1 MANYETIR
9 ENSFTFVLISVS
21 MNILVT
27 GATGMV
33 GAEVVRQ
40 AILDDDVRQVTCLV
54 RREGNLKHPKVKYIV
69 HKDFLDYSGLAD
81 LLREQDACI
90 WALGVSQTQVGKEEY
105 HKITFDY
112 TIAAAKAMLAAKPS
126 VQFIFVSGD
135 GSDTTEK
142 SKTLFARV
150 KGKTENEL
158 MRMDFQKLIIAR
170 PGAIRPVH
178 KNKNAPFAYK
188 LILPLFPVVQFFA
201 PGFVISS
208 VELALALIFL
218 LKKDGPQKQLVVHK
232 DLKKLV
238 APA

>member
-1 MANYETIR
+1 MNL
-9 ENSFTFVLISVS
+9 LI
-21 MNILVT
+21 T

-40 AILDDDVRQVTCLV
+40 AILDDDVTQVTCLV
-54 RREGNLKHPKVKYIV
+54 RREGNLQHPKVKYIV
-69 HKDFLDYSGLAD
+69 HNNFLDYSGLAE
-81 LLREQDACI
+81 LFKQQDACI

-105 HKITFDY
+105 HQVTFDY

-126 VQFIFVSGD
+126 IQFLFVSGE

-142 SKTLFARV
+142 SRALFARV

-158 MRMDFQKLIIAR
+158 MRMDFQQLIIAR

-188 LILPLFPVVQFFA
+188 LLLPLFPVVQFFA
-201 PGFVISS
+201 PAVVISS

-218 LKKDGPQKQLVVHK
+218 LKKGGAQKQLVEHK
-232 DLKKLV
+232 ELKKLV
-238 APA
+238 AYS

>member
-1 MANYETIR
+1 
-9 ENSFTFVLISVS
+9 
-21 MNILVT
+21 
-27 GATGMV
+27 MV

-40 AILDDDVRQVTCLV
+40 AILDDDVTQVTCLV
-54 RREGNLKHPKVKYIV
+54 RREGNLQHPKVKYIV
-69 HKDFLDYSGLAD
+69 HNNFLDYSGLAE
-81 LLREQDACI
+81 LFKQQDACI

-105 HKITFDY
+105 HQITFDY

-126 VQFIFVSGD
+126 IQFLFVSGE

-142 SKTLFARV
+142 SRALFARV

-158 MRMDFQKLIIAR
+158 MRMDFQQLIIAR

-188 LILPLFPVVQFFA
+188 LLLPLFPVVQFFA
-201 PGFVISS
+201 PAVVISS

-218 LKKDGPQKQLVVHK
+218 LKKGGAQKQLVEHK
-232 DLKKLV
+232 ELKKLV
-238 APA
+238 AYS

>member
-1 MANYETIR
+1 
-9 ENSFTFVLISVS
+9 
-21 MNILVT
+21 
-27 GATGMV
+27 MV

-40 AILDDDVRQVTCLV
+40 AILDDDVTQVICLV
-54 RREGNLKHPKVKYIV
+54 RREGNLQHPKVKYIV
-69 HKDFLDYSGLAD
+69 HNNFLDYSGLAE
-81 LLREQDACI
+81 LFKQQDACI

-105 HKITFDY
+105 HQVTFDY

-126 VQFIFVSGD
+126 IQFLFVSGE

-142 SKTLFARV
+142 SRALFARV

-158 MRMDFQKLIIAR
+158 MRMDFRQLIIAR

-188 LILPLFPVVQFFA
+188 LLLPLFPVVQFFA
-201 PGFVISS
+201 PAVVISS

-218 LKKDGPQKQLVVHK
+218 LKKGGPQKQLVEHK
-232 DLKKLV
+232 ELKKLV
-238 APA
+238 AYS

>member
-1 MANYETIR
+1 MNL
-9 ENSFTFVLISVS
+9 LI
-21 MNILVT
+21 T

-40 AILDDDVRQVTCLV
+40 AILDDDISRVTCLV
-54 RREGNLKHPKVKYIV
+54 RREGSLQHPKVKYIV
-69 HKDFLDYSGLAD
+69 HKDFLDYSGLTD
-81 LLREQDACI
+81 LLKEQDACI

-126 VQFIFVSGD
+126 IQFLFVSGE

-142 SKTLFARV
+142 SRTLFAKV

-158 MRMDFQKLIIAR
+158 MRMDFQRLIIGR

-201 PGFVISS
+201 PAAVISS

-218 LKKDGPQKQLVVHK
+218 LKKGGPQKQLVVHK
-232 DLKKLV
+232 ELKKLV
-238 APA
+238 AQS

>member
-1 MANYETIR
+1 MNL
-9 ENSFTFVLISVS
+9 LI
-21 MNILVT
+21 T

-40 AILDDDVRQVTCLV
+40 AILDDDVSQVTCLV
-54 RREGNLKHPKVKYIV
+54 RREGNLQHPKVKYIV
-69 HKDFLDYSGLAD
+69 HNNFLDYSGLAE
-81 LLREQDACI
+81 LFKQQDACI

-105 HKITFDY
+105 HQVTFDY

-126 VQFIFVSGD
+126 IQFLFVSGE

-142 SKTLFARV
+142 SRALFARV

-158 MRMDFQKLIIAR
+158 MRMDFRQLIIAR

-188 LILPLFPVVQFFA
+188 LLLPLFPVVQFFA
-201 PGFVISS
+201 PAVVISS

-218 LKKDGPQKQLVVHK
+218 LKKGGAQKQLVEHK
-232 DLKKLV
+232 ELKKLV
-238 APA
+238 AYS

>member
-1 MANYETIR
+1 MNL
-9 ENSFTFVLISVS
+9 LI
-21 MNILVT
+21 T

-40 AILDDDVRQVTCLV
+40 AILDDDVSQVTCLV
-54 RREGNLKHPKVKYIV
+54 RREGNLQHPKVKYIV
-69 HKDFLDYSGLAD
+69 HNNFLDYSGLAE
-81 LLREQDACI
+81 LFKQQDACI

-105 HKITFDY
+105 HQITFDY

-126 VQFIFVSGD
+126 IQFLFVSGE

-142 SKTLFARV
+142 SRALFARV

-158 MRMDFQKLIIAR
+158 MRMDFQQLIIAR

-188 LILPLFPVVQFFA
+188 LLLPLFPVVQFFA
-201 PGFVISS
+201 PAVVISS

-218 LKKDGPQKQLVVHK
+218 LKKGGAQKQLVEHK
-232 DLKKLV
+232 ELKKLV
-238 APA
+238 AYS

>member
-1 MANYETIR
+1 
-9 ENSFTFVLISVS
+9 
-21 MNILVT
+21 
-27 GATGMV
+27 MV

-40 AILDDDVRQVTCLV
+40 AILDDDIRQVTCLV
-54 RREGNLKHPKVKYIV
+54 RRQGSLQHPKVKYVV
-69 HKDFLDYSGLAD
+69 HNDFLDYSGLTE
-81 LLREQDACI
+81 LLQQQDACI

-112 TIAAAKAMLAAKPS
+112 AVQAGKAILAVKPS
-126 VQFIFVSGD
+126 IQFLFVSGE
-135 GSDTTEK
+135 GADTTEK

-188 LILPLFPVVQFFA
+188 LLLPLFPVVQFFA
-201 PGFVISS
+201 PGVIISS
-208 VELALALIFL
+208 VDLALALIFL
-218 LKKDGPQKQLVVHK
+218 LKKDGAQKQLVGHK
-232 DLKKLV
+232 QLKKLV
-238 APA
+238 APS

>member
-1 MANYETIR
+1 MNL
-9 ENSFTFVLISVS
+9 LI
-21 MNILVT
+21 T

-40 AILDDDVRQVTCLV
+40 AILDDDVTQVICLV
-54 RREGNLKHPKVKYIV
+54 RREGNLQHPKVKYIV
-69 HKDFLDYSGLAD
+69 HNNFLDYSGLAE
-81 LLREQDACI
+81 LFKQQDACI

-105 HKITFDY
+105 HQITFDY

-126 VQFIFVSGD
+126 IQFLFVSGE

-142 SKTLFARV
+142 SRALFARV

-158 MRMDFQKLIIAR
+158 MRMDFQQLIIAR

-188 LILPLFPVVQFFA
+188 LLLPLFPVVQFFA
-201 PGFVISS
+201 PAVVISS

-218 LKKDGPQKQLVVHK
+218 LKKGGAQKQLVEHK
-232 DLKKLV
+232 ELKKLV
-238 APA
+238 AYS